1 MGLRY
6 IKFSSALGNPFLLR
20 VPEQAVRRYANNSKT
35 KFAAFDSSLS
45 GVSVA
50 NDCLNV
56 VSSLSREGVPL
67 PTRVTINP
75 DRSYNL
81 VIHHPTA
88 TYFLKQVMY
97 EFEDQFIGMS
107 FIRLPYVIF
116 CKSGF

>member
-1 MGLRY
+1 MSCELR
-6 IKFSSALGNPFLLR
+6 IPSPTT
-20 VPEQAVRRYANNSKT
+20 PPP
-35 KFAAFDSSLS
+35 
-45 GVSVA
+45 
-50 NDCLNV
+50 NV

-97 EFEDQFIGMS
+97 EFEDHNGSVFHFVPVRDIQYIWILNNDPDFVNEACGPGITN
-107 FIRLPYVIF
+107 FP
-116 CKSGF
+116 